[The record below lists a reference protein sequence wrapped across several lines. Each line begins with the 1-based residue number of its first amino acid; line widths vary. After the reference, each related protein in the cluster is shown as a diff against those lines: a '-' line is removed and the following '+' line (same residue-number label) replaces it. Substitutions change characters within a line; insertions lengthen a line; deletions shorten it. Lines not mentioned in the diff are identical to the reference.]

1 MADKEKDKEKQT
13 RKRKNNTAK
22 KEKVEVEI
30 NNEKEK
36 NKKYTFGLFEVILI
50 MIVTTLFGLFVGS
63 FVAYKK
69 YNNKKVS
76 CKEVR
81 EDTKDLVSAYDN
93 IVNEYYG
100 DFDKEKLIDFGIS
113 GMVDSLNDNYALF
126 VDKDYANSLNEELD
140 GSFVGLGVEVRNG
153 EDGYIIVSGVME
165 NSPAYRYGI
174 ELNDRIVSVD
184 GINLIGEDISVL
196 VDNVKYSPVGTKKKI
211 EILRNDELLAFDVVL
226 DVVDLKS
233 VNGYFVERDGKRIG
247 IITLTNFASNTYN
260 QFVVAYNELKNENI
274 DSLVIDVRNNG
285 GGYLSSANLI
295 SSMFLNK
302 GDIIYKKTNGKNI
315 DDIVCETDKEI
326 DIPVVL
332 LVNGLT
338 ASSSEVFVSSLKE
351 NTDVLVVGTNTYGK
365 GMIQKLFELSNGK
378 YIKFSVQEWLTASG
392 NKIEGVGII
401 PDVYI
406 LPDEQSEYD
415 VQLEKAV
422 EVAKEK

>member
-1 MADKEKDKEKQT
+1 MADKEKQT
-13 RKRKNNTAK
+13 KKGKYNSIK

-30 NNEKEK
+30 DSDKEK

-63 FVAYKK
+63 FATYKK

-81 EDTKDLVSAYDN
+81 EDTKDLVSAYDS

-100 DFDKEKLIDFGIS
+100 DIDKEKIIDFGIS
-113 GMVDSLNDNYALF
+113 GMIDSLNDNYALF
-126 VDKDYANSLNEELD
+126 VDKDYAKSLNEELE
-140 GSFVGLGVEVRNG
+140 GAFVGLGVEVRSDD
-153 EDGYIIVSGVME
+153 DGYIVVLAVME
-165 NSPAYRYGI
+165 NSPAYKYGI
-174 ELNDRIVSVD
+174 ELNDKILSVD
-184 GINLIGEDISVL
+184 GINLVGEDVSVL
-196 VDNVKYSPVGTKKKI
+196 VNNVKYSKIGTKKKF
-211 EILRNDELLAFDVVL
+211 EILRNDEELTFDVVL

-247 IITLTNFASNTYN
+247 IISLTNFASNTYN
-260 QFVVAYNELKNENI
+260 QFVMTYEELKKENI

-302 GDIIYKKTNGKNI
+302 GDIIYKKTDGKNI
-315 DDIVCETDKEI
+315 DDIVSETDKEI
-326 DIPVVL
+326 DMPVVL

-351 NTDVLVVGTNTYGK
+351 NLDVSVVGTNTYGK
-365 GMIQKLFELSNGK
+365 GMIQKLVELSNGK

-415 VQLEKAV
+415 IQLEKAV
-422 EVAKEK
+422 DIAKEK

>member
-1 MADKEKDKEKQT
+1 MADKEKQT
-13 RKRKNNTAK
+13 KKGKYNSIK

-30 NNEKEK
+30 DNDKEK

-63 FVAYKK
+63 FATYKK

-81 EDTKDLVSAYDN
+81 EDTKDLVSAYDS

-100 DFDKEKLIDFGIS
+100 DIDKEKIIDFGIS
-113 GMVDSLNDNYALF
+113 GMIDSLNDNYALF
-126 VDKDYANSLNEELD
+126 VDKDYAKSLNEELE
-140 GSFVGLGVEVRNG
+140 GAFVGLGVEVRSDD
-153 EDGYIIVSGVME
+153 DGYIVVLAVME
-165 NSPAYRYGI
+165 NSPAYKYGI
-174 ELNDRIVSVD
+174 ELNDKILSVD
-184 GINLIGEDISVL
+184 GINLVGEDVSVL
-196 VDNVKYSPVGTKKKI
+196 VNNVKYSKVGTKKKF
-211 EILRNDELLAFDVVL
+211 EILRNDEELTFDVVL

-247 IITLTNFASNTYN
+247 IISLTNFASNTYN
-260 QFVVAYNELKNENI
+260 QFVKTYEELKKENI

-302 GDIIYKKTNGKNI
+302 GDIIYKKTDGKNI
-315 DDIVCETDKEI
+315 DDIVSETDKEI
-326 DIPVVL
+326 DMPVVL

-351 NTDVLVVGTNTYGK
+351 NLNVSVVGTNTYGK
-365 GMIQKLFELSNGK
+365 GMIQKLVELSNGK

-415 VQLEKAV
+415 IQLEKAV
-422 EVAKEK
+422 DIAKEK

>member
-1 MADKEKDKEKQT
+1 MADKEKQT
-13 RKRKNNTAK
+13 KKGKYNSIK

-30 NNEKEK
+30 NNDKEK

-63 FVAYKK
+63 FATYKK

-81 EDTKDLVSAYDN
+81 EDTKDLVSAYDS

-100 DFDKEKLIDFGIS
+100 DIDKEKIIDFGIS
-113 GMVDSLNDNYALF
+113 GMIDSLNDNYALF
-126 VDKDYANSLNEELD
+126 VDKDYAKSLNEELE
-140 GSFVGLGVEVRNG
+140 GAFVGLGVEVRSDD
-153 EDGYIIVSGVME
+153 DGYIVVLAVME
-165 NSPAYRYGI
+165 NSPAYKYGI
-174 ELNDRIVSVD
+174 ELNDKILSVD
-184 GINLIGEDISVL
+184 GINLVGEDVSVL
-196 VDNVKYSPVGTKKKI
+196 VNNVKYSKVGTKKKF
-211 EILRNDELLAFDVVL
+211 EILRNDEELTFDVVL

-247 IITLTNFASNTYN
+247 IISLTNFASNTYN
-260 QFVVAYNELKNENI
+260 QFVKTYEELKKENI

-302 GDIIYKKTNGKNI
+302 GDIIYKKTDGKNI
-315 DDIVCETDKEI
+315 DDIVSETDKEI
-326 DIPVVL
+326 DMPVVL

-351 NTDVLVVGTNTYGK
+351 NLNVSVVGTNTYGK
-365 GMIQKLFELSNGK
+365 GMIQKLVELSNGK

-415 VQLEKAV
+415 IQLEKAV
-422 EVAKEK
+422 DIAKEK

>member
-1 MADKEKDKEKQT
+1 MADKEKQT
-13 RKRKNNTAK
+13 KKRKYNSIK

-30 NNEKEK
+30 NNDKEK

-63 FVAYKK
+63 FATYKK

-81 EDTKDLVSAYDN
+81 EDTKDLVSAYDS

-100 DFDKEKLIDFGIS
+100 DIDKEKIIDFGIS
-113 GMVDSLNDNYALF
+113 GMIDSLNDNYALF
-126 VDKDYANSLNEELD
+126 VDKDYAKSLNEELE
-140 GSFVGLGVEVRNG
+140 GAFVGLGVEVRSDD
-153 EDGYIIVSGVME
+153 DGYIVVLAVME
-165 NSPAYRYGI
+165 NSPAYKYGI
-174 ELNDRIVSVD
+174 ELNDKILSVD
-184 GINLIGEDISVL
+184 GINLVGEDVSVL
-196 VDNVKYSPVGTKKKI
+196 VNNVKYSKVGTKKKF
-211 EILRNDELLAFDVVL
+211 EILRNDEELTFDVVL

-247 IITLTNFASNTYN
+247 IISLTNFASNTYN
-260 QFVVAYNELKNENI
+260 QFVKTYEELKKENI

-302 GDIIYKKTNGKNI
+302 GDIIYKKTDGKNI
-315 DDIVCETDKEI
+315 DDIVSETDKEI
-326 DIPVVL
+326 DMPVVL

-351 NTDVLVVGTNTYGK
+351 NLNVSVVGTNTYGK
-365 GMIQKLFELSNGK
+365 GMIQKLVELSNGK

-415 VQLEKAV
+415 IQLEKAV
-422 EVAKEK
+422 DIAKEK

>member
-1 MADKEKDKEKQT
+1 MADKEKQT
-13 RKRKNNTAK
+13 KKRKYNSIK

-30 NNEKEK
+30 DNDKEK

-63 FVAYKK
+63 FATYKK

-81 EDTKDLVSAYDN
+81 EDTKDLVSAYDS

-100 DFDKEKLIDFGIS
+100 DIDKEKIIDFGIS
-113 GMVDSLNDNYALF
+113 GMIDSLNDNYALF
-126 VDKDYANSLNEELD
+126 VDKDYAKSLNEELE
-140 GSFVGLGVEVRNG
+140 GAFVGLGVEVRSDD
-153 EDGYIIVSGVME
+153 DGYIVVLAVME
-165 NSPAYRYGI
+165 NSPAYKYGI
-174 ELNDRIVSVD
+174 ELNDKILSVD
-184 GINLIGEDISVL
+184 GINLVGEDVSVL
-196 VDNVKYSPVGTKKKI
+196 VNNVKYSKVGTKKKF
-211 EILRNDELLAFDVVL
+211 EILRNDEELTFDVVL

-247 IITLTNFASNTYN
+247 IISLTNFASNTYN
-260 QFVVAYNELKNENI
+260 QFVMTYEELKKENI

-302 GDIIYKKTNGKNI
+302 GDIIYKKTDGKNI
-315 DDIVCETDKEI
+315 DDIVSETDKEI
-326 DIPVVL
+326 DMPVVL

-351 NTDVLVVGTNTYGK
+351 NLDVSVVGTNTYGK
-365 GMIQKLFELSNGK
+365 GMIQKLVELSNGK

-415 VQLEKAV
+415 IQLEKAV
-422 EVAKEK
+422 DIAKEK